1 MGVVNTTYTFTST
14 DTITSAK
21 MNNIIDDT
29 TFTSDAIQGTTLQ
42 VVSPGKLAV
51 SASGI
56 TSNELASNAVVTAK
70 IADSNV
76 TTAKIAD
83 SNVTTAKI
91 ADSNVTTAKIAD
103 SNVTTAKIAD
113 ANITQAKLGTN
124 VAGNGPAFR
133 AWASSQTPITGT
145 VFTKVTLATEDFD
158 TNNNFSSSRFT
169 PTVAGYYQI
178 NGSVYNAAGTSFLQ
192 AVLYKNGAAN
202 SSGTGVGTAYI
213 SQSSDIIYLNG
224 TTDYIE
230 LYAYSASTT
239 NIDTGQNATFMS
251 GCLIRSA

>member
-1 MGVVNTTYTFTST
+1 
-14 DTITSAK
+14 

-51 SASGI
+51 SAGGI

-91 ADSNVTTAKIAD
+91 ADSSV
-103 SNVTTAKIAD
+103 
-113 ANITQAKLGTN
+113 TQAKLASN
-124 VAGNGPAFR
+124 VVGNGPLVVAY
-133 AWASSQTPITGT
+133 SSVATSVPTGVTPTKITLGT
-145 VFTKVTLATEDFD
+145 EVHD
-158 TNNNFSSSRFT
+158 TNNNFANSRFT

-178 NGSVYNAAGTSFLQ
+178 NGFVNTT
-192 AVLYKNGAAN
+192 AN
-202 SSGTGVGTAYI
+202 TLIAYI
-213 SQSSDIIYLNG
+213 SKNGSNIAGNVVAATTNQATVSTVLFLNG
-224 TTDYIE
+224 STDYIE
-230 LYAYSASTT
+230 LFASHSQGT
-239 NIDTGQNATFMS
+239 NVSVTGDLRAF
-251 GCLIRSA
+251 LARSA

>member
-1 MGVVNTTYTFTST
+1 MPVVDTTTPFSNNEQITST
-14 DTITSAK
+14 K
-21 MNNIIDDT
+21 LNNIMDNSFFVSGAVVPSRGLEVT
-29 TFTSDAIQGTTLQ
+29 ASGQLQ
-42 VVSPGKLAV
+42 VPN
-51 SASGI
+51 SGI
-56 TSNELASNAVVTAK
+56 TTALLENGAVITEK
-70 IADSNV
+70 IANSTSSTTGV

-83 SNVTTAKI
+83 SNV
-91 ADSNVTTAKIAD
+91 
-103 SNVTTAKIAD
+103 
-113 ANITQAKLGTN
+113 TQAKLGTN

-192 AVLYKNGAAN
+192 AVLYKNGAIN
-202 SSGTGVGTAYI
+202 SAGTGVGSAYI

-230 LYAYSASTT
+230 LYGYSASTT
-239 NIDTGQNATFMS
+239 NIDTGRDVTFMS

>member
-21 MNNIIDDT
+21 MNNIIDET
-29 TFTSDAIQGTTLQ
+29 TFTGDAIQGTTLQ
-42 VVSPGKLAV
+42 VVSTGKLAV
-51 SASGI
+51 SAGGI
-56 TSNELASNAVVTAK
+56 TSNELASNSVVTAK
-70 IADSNV
+70 IADYNV
-76 TTAKIAD
+76 IT
-83 SNVTTAKI
+83 V
-91 ADSNVTTAKIAD
+91 
-103 SNVTTAKIAD
+103 KIAD
-113 ANITQAKLGTN
+113 ANVTQAKLGTN
-124 VAGNGPAFR
+124 VVGNGPAFR

-178 NGSVYNAAGTSFLQ
+178 NGSVHNAAGTPFLQ
-192 AVLYKNGAAN
+192 AVLYKNGAIN
-202 SSGTGVGTAYI
+202 SAGTGVGSAYT

-239 NIDTGQNATFMS
+239 NIDTGKDVTFMS